1 MASLGTF
8 KVENSWHNVSMP
20 ELQRIAPELPV
31 SDLGKSLA
39 YYEAKLGFR
48 TVMTMQDGDYAVVER
63 DNVAIHL
70 YRADKDTARGSIH
83 IFTEGLDDLH
93 KEFEGRGAK
102 IHQDIARK
110 PWGNRDFRVIDDSGN
125 ELKFTEPSP

>member
-1 MASLGTF
+1 
-8 KVENSWHNVSMP
+8 MP

-31 SDLGKSLA
+31 SNLHKSLE

-48 TVMTMQDGDYAVVER
+48 TVMQMPDGDYAVVER

-70 YRADKDTARGSIH
+70 FRAGKGNAPASIH
-83 IFTEGLDDLH
+83 IFTAGLDDLQ
-93 KEFEGRGAK
+93 KEFEGRGTQ
-102 IHQDIARK
+102 IQQRIARK

-125 ELKFTEPSP
+125 ELKFTEPLAED

>member
-1 MASLGTF
+1 MS
-8 KVENSWHNVSMP
+8 

-31 SDLGKSLA
+31 SDLRSSLD

-48 TVMTMQDGDYAVVER
+48 TVMEMPGGDYAVVER

-70 YRADKDTARGSIH
+70 FRTGKGSTPGSIH
-83 IFTEGLDDLH
+83 IFTDGLDDLQ
-93 KEFEGRGAK
+93 KEFEGRGAH
-102 IHQDIARK
+102 IHQRIVRK

-125 ELKFTEPSP
+125 ELKFTESSPEG

>member
-1 MASLGTF
+1 
-8 KVENSWHNVSMP
+8 MP

-31 SDLGKSLA
+31 SDLRKSLE

-48 TVMTMQDGDYAVVER
+48 TAMQMPEGDYAVVER

-70 YRADKDTARGSIH
+70 FRAGKGDSPGSIH
-83 IFTEGLDDLH
+83 IFTDGLDDLQ
-93 KEFEGRGAK
+93 KEFEGRGTE
-102 IHQDIARK
+102 IQQRILRK

-125 ELKFTEPSP
+125 ELKFTEPLAPEN